1 MSWKDRLLLQL
12 GPAWCLSLV
21 GDQGPDSRHHFINC
35 RLSLFKWFCLC
46 RSICLSVS
54 SFALYNVQVDKQG
67 LDDNDHGVWCD
78 VFLPVSHDGEMVRLP
93 IIPSLSVSSE
103 CCLLEWFSTTRW
115 YATVLEIPLSR
126 SESPAGKQKVIFDRL
141 KICWVKVA
149 RPTIN
154 QIYWRILKS

>member
-21 GDQGPDSRHHFINC
+21 GHQGPDSRHHFITC
-35 RLSLFKWFCLC
+35 RLSVFKWFCLC

-54 SFALYNVQVDKQG
+54 SFICLVQCTGRQTRSWWQWS
-67 LDDNDHGVWCD
+67 WCLMWCLSACFSWWWD
-78 VFLPVSHDGEMVRLP
+78 GQTAYHSVSV
-93 IIPSLSVSSE
+93 ISSE

-115 YATVLEIPLSR
+115 YATLLEIPLSR

-154 QIYWRILKS
+154 QIYWRIQ